1 MTTPE
6 IVSAG
11 SALLTLTI
19 LEIVLGIDNVIFLA
33 ILTGK
38 LPEHQ
43 RAMARRIGL
52 GLAAVGR
59 IALLLGISWIIG
71 LKAEL
76 FALLGHAFSGR
87 DLILLGGGLFL
98 MAKATVEIYAK
109 SEGHGGGRAMG
120 SARASLTGVLTQI
133 VLMDLVFSLDSVI
146 TAVGVAKEGQLWVM
160 ITAIVLAIAVMMVF
174 AGPISAF
181 VERHPSVKV
190 LALAFLVLIGVVL
203 VADGMGEHINRGY
216 IYFAMAFSVA
226 VELLQMRAGKKPAAP
241 AG

>member
-1 MTTPE
+1 MAMQE
-6 IVSAG
+6 VLGAG
-11 SALLTLTI
+11 GALVTLTI

-43 RAMARRIGL
+43 RANARRIGL
-52 GLAAVGR
+52 MLAAAGR

-71 LKAEL
+71 LKSEL
-76 FALLGHAFSGR
+76 FSLMGHAFSGR

-109 SEGHGGGRAMG
+109 SEGHDTQRVQKRAG
-120 SARASLTGVLTQI
+120 STYASVLTQI

-160 ITAIVLAIAVMMVF
+160 ITAIVLAIAVMMIF
-174 AGPISAF
+174 AGPISNF
-181 VERHPSVKV
+181 VERHPSVKI

-203 VADGMGEHINRGY
+203 VADGLGEHINRGY

-226 VELLQMRAGKKPAAP
+226 VELLQMRADKKPSSA
-241 AG
+241 

>member
-1 MTTPE
+1 
-6 IVSAG
+6 
-11 SALLTLTI
+11 
-19 LEIVLGIDNVIFLA
+19 VIFLA
-33 ILTGK
+33 ILTSK

-43 RAMARRIGL
+43 RTRARRTGL
-52 GLAAVGR
+52 ILAAVGR

-76 FALLGHAFSGR
+76 FALLGHSFSGR

-98 MAKATVEIYAK
+98 IAKATVEIYAK
-109 SEGHGGGRAMG
+109 SEGHDTERISRRRG
-120 SARASLTGVLTQI
+120 ASFASVMTQI

-160 ITAIVLAIAVMMVF
+160 VTAIVLAIAVMMIF
-174 AGPISAF
+174 AGPISNF

-216 IYFAMAFSVA
+216 IYFAMAFSVG
-226 VELLQMRAGKKPAAP
+226 VELLQMRADKKPAP
-241 AG
+241 SAG